1 MIWKQLLIRQFAL
14 AVTNCNE
21 VRIMVRS
28 RPEIG
33 ENLSNTNLSQVRVY
47 IFQFL
52 GIHDNAI
59 FIPTYWTPRFS
70 YKTQIYELPET
81 FSFYGSQIILKYLV
95 GNN

>member
-1 MIWKQLLIRQFAL
+1 
-14 AVTNCNE
+14 
-21 VRIMVRS
+21 MVRS

-52 GIHDNAI
+52 CIYNAI
-59 FIPTYWTPRFS
+59 FIPTYWTPQFS

-81 FSFYGSQIILKYLV
+81 FSFYGSQIMLKYLV